1 MSVCVAVVT
10 SSGLWREGAR
20 RGHGAR
26 AGPPA
31 RRPSRAEQGGVRCVC
46 DPHGADHRMW
56 PRTAVG
62 EHGGTAAFFTI
73 VIVR

>member
-46 DPHGADHRMW
+46 DPHGADRMW

-73 VIVR
+73 MIVR